1 MLCFFPC
8 FFVNNTV
15 PPTIISPAEDEDVT
29 VVEGNDAVFTCTAR
43 GSPEPDIVWHRGAMQ
58 LTGNELRVTIV
69 PMVSM
74 DSDGFSV
81 VESMLTISPS
91 DRSDSGMY
99 SCMAINTVGGSPRMT
114 QRNFDLIVN
123 CK

>member
-1 MLCFFPC
+1 MIAQ
-8 FFVNNTV
+8 
-15 PPTIISPAEDEDVT
+15 PTITSPVADVDVT
-29 VVEGNDAVFTCTAR
+29 VVEGNDAVFTCVAQ
-43 GSPEPDIVWHRGAMQ
+43 GSPAHDIVWYCGAMQ
-58 LTGNELRVTIV
+58 LTGSEPRITIV

-81 VESMLTISPS
+81 VGSMLTISPS

-99 SCMAINTVGGSPRMT
+99 SCMVAVT
-114 QRNFDLIVN
+114 QRNFDLTVN